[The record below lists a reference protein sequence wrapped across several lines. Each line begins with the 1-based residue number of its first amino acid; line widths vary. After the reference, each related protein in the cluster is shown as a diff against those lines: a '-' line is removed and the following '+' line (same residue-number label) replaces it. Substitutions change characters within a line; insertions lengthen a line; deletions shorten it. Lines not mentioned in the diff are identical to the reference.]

1 MTDALTD
8 AVRRLKELQQDVER
22 LKSSENE
29 EGQPRLLFSVQE
41 QTVSDDAV
49 SVTGPNVENIEAIV
63 SADDLALVD
72 NDVANTETV
81 VADDVQEDLRGRQ
94 VDDPATYNSVGYN
107 TSAYNE

>member
-22 LKSSENE
+22 IKSGENE

-41 QTVSDDAV
+41 QTITEDVNSVVGSDILNSEVVANDDALD
-49 SVTGPNVENIEAIV
+49 IV
-63 SADDLALVD
+63 GSDI
-72 NDVANTETV
+72 ANTETV
-81 VADDVQEDLRGRQ
+81 AADDVQEDLRGRQ
-94 VDDPATYNSVGYN
+94 IDDPATYNSVGYN